1 MLIGCCALAQQP
13 ISALQRFELYG
24 QAQGTTYTIS
34 YYDEKPRINQSAIDS
49 IFAVID
55 RSMSLYKEGSLI
67 NQFNANDTK
76 RIAMDPHMATV
87 IKKSFAIHKESKGLF
102 DITVKPLVSLWGF
115 GPDKRQDL
123 PDAAAITTAMKTV
136 GMKKLRVRGKSLL
149 KRIPFLQID
158 LNGIAQGYTV
168 DVLHDYL
175 MAKNITQF
183 IVEVGGEIRAH
194 GEKPDGTPFRVL
206 VDRPE
211 SAGNTKSHVVELRNK
226 AITTSGSYEKFRQVK
241 DYTFSHHIDPRTGY
255 PLKSST
261 IAVTV
266 IAETAMD
273 ADAYDNVFM
282 AMNPRD
288 AITFANSKNIIDIY
302 LLYLEEGQVKEGY
315 SKGFKKYLLTD

>member
-13 ISALQRFELYG
+13 ITALQRFELYG

-34 YYDEKPRINQSAIDS
+34 YYDEKPRVNQSAIDS

-55 RSMSLYKEGSLI
+55 RSMSLYKKGSLI

-76 RIAMDPHMATV
+76 RIVMDPHLATV
-87 IKKSFAIHKESKGLF
+87 IKKSFSIHKESKGLF

-115 GPDKRQDL
+115 GPDNRQDL
-123 PDAAAITTAMKTV
+123 PDAAAIATAMKTV
-136 GMKKLRVRGKSLL
+136 GMKKLRVRGNSLL
-149 KRIPFLQID
+149 KRVPSLQID

-183 IVEVGGEIRAH
+183 IVEVGGEIRAY

-211 SAGNTKSHVVELRNK
+211 SAGKTISHVVELRNK